1 MKVTPAVK
9 AHKAEVNSTP
19 SKVKKFAVFNVNI
32 RRYHLFFQIVKPQK
46 DIKSFF
52 SFAKKSETVEK
63 VEPATELKA
72 IEKPSLPVVTPSE
85 KVDDASVHITPAS
98 PNKKSTAIVITVE
111 KQMKEDHK
119 EVMEVSADEKEET
132 RPQMSRRESI
142 SEDSSIFPTLEVD
155 HGIERLVSSP
165 SPLRCSTT
173 SVDIHQPMP
182 HEELS
187 SFFISSPS
195 ATNISLD
202 HSLRMGLLETSTNVS
217 AMSESPK
224 NLSEAFSAGSLR
236 LIERTT
242 TSPNKTV
249 EKKEII
255 PIAMEIDTSS
265 DYFQQQEEN
274 PATAVVDESLLV
286 SPDNGR
292 QSGRKRKPV
301 NAFDPTPPTKPKKP
315 RAKKEP
321 AVVVVMAA
329 TEGDSTDAT
338 VTNVANTEN
347 LLSTSEN
354 PMDESNEA
362 NKSAKKAKTPA
373 KPRTK
378 TPKATP
384 TGEVAPTDPNAPLT
398 TTPAI
403 PVTPVVVPPTPPP
416 LPEEMK
422 MKVDQINEK
431 MTTLAEELVPTFE
444 LKAEYN
450 DHELELFNDKFY
462 ADLLC
467 VLRDPASF
475 NLYFCP
481 SAAAVVTAT
490 TAAALTTSSTAAV
503 SSSEEYNNPCP
514 SADMNATPAKPV
526 VEVIYLEAENN
537 APTAAVST
545 PMDLCSPAPVSSSL
559 APSTTIVPP
568 AVVMTP
574 EEVTKSIV
582 HMIVTRLIQGRSST
596 LSVLTTTVQSK
607 FIPLIE
613 WIEKLELIDENNNNC
628 NTLRPLLLEELK
640 KLSQPNNSLLLQTIL
655 TTLALRESYGF
666 RARNSLSFEDL
677 SVVAVYRW
685 ECHSMQFF
693 SKASQAIIRE
703 IKTIRSKYSRTIKGF
718 SKVIEQIYKT
728 PQDLTKILPL
738 EEKATKSLAEIEK
751 TKEKRREFELKKALE
766 LEDKM
771 KKQEVIEKKKRE
783 KEEADLKKK
792 QELDAQQQLKNQVQ
806 LEKEKQEQAKKEKL
820 AKQQNTFQN
829 FFGKPAGGSKPI
841 TATTTSSSV
850 ACPSSG
856 QTVDVTKNSSS
867 VSSSPSSSMKPRK
880 EVIDLDAEEQKH
892 GQFIALVQKK
902 HSFEEISQLRRQ
914 NRKEEKQLK
923 RKFTPKESKKKPKT
937 VKIQIFAENN
947 NEENHNRNPFLMDE
961 ENNNYSELQ
970 ERMVS
975 NCMKTLS
982 FVEDYRPAY
991 YGTYSKKSLI
1001 ISGRR
1006 PFAKD
1011 HELFH
1016 YEYDSEE
1023 EWEEEIEGE
1032 DIGESDGEE
1041 GDEDEEDEREVVKD
1055 KDGLMY
1061 DDFFRQ
1067 DGDFGSDI
1075 DSDGEEIAAVALPNF
1090 ARIKE
1095 EIAGLRFIEHQTI
1108 ASWHQQSSTYFQ
1120 PEEASS
1126 SQPQPKKDYV
1136 SNPTLLKGDS
1146 SKRNN
1151 GVSCSKYTLM
1161 KEEGEPVFTGIS
1173 DCREDHECM
1182 QLMNYY
1188 AVVYNPTLLNL
1199 DPERFNQKNNEKKP
1213 KKKKATAKKPEEG
1226 ASKTETATTS
1236 TVSSPSAEKT
1246 VTEGVIADPS
1256 KPVKEKKPRKKPEK
1270 KKTAENTVEGTATS
1284 TTATTTE
1291 EGASPIAT
1299 TTTEK
1304 KKKPVKKLME
1314 KILAEKRAA
1323 NPEEDQGKETVDKK
1337 PDSTFSTC
1345 SPSSSSSANPLPE
1358 TAVKE
1363 TTTTKV
1369 SSYL

>member
-1 MKVTPAVK
+1 
-9 AHKAEVNSTP
+9 
-19 SKVKKFAVFNVNI
+19 
-32 RRYHLFFQIVKPQK
+32 
-46 DIKSFF
+46 
-52 SFAKKSETVEK
+52 
-63 VEPATELKA
+63 
-72 IEKPSLPVVTPSE
+72 LPVVTPSE
-85 KVDDASVHITPAS
+85 KVDDAPVHITPAS

-111 KQMKEDHK
+111 KQVKEDHK
-119 EVMEVSADEKEET
+119 EVIEVSADEKEET
-132 RPQMSRRESI
+132 CPQMSRRESI
-142 SEDSSIFPTLEVD
+142 SEDSSVFPTLLEVD

-173 SVDIHQPMP
+173 SVDIHHPMP

-195 ATNISLD
+195 CTNISLD
-202 HSLRMGLLETSTNVS
+202 HSIRMGLLETSTNAS
-217 AMSESPK
+217 ALSESPK
-224 NLSEAFSAGSLR
+224 NLSEAFNAGSLR

-242 TSPNKTV
+242 TSPNKTTNND

-274 PATAVVDESLLV
+274 PTTTVVDESLLV

-301 NAFDPTPPTKPKKP
+301 NAFDPTPTTKPKKP
-315 RAKKEP
+315 RTKKGP
-321 AVVVVMAA
+321 AVAVVVVTA

-338 VTNVANTEN
+338 VTNVATMEN

-354 PMDESNEA
+354 PVDESNVSEA

-378 TPKATP
+378 TPKATATTATP
-384 TGEVAPTDPNAPLT
+384 TGEVAPTDPNAPLVA
-398 TTPAI
+398 TTPVI

-431 MTTLAEELVPTFE
+431 MTALAEELVPTFE

-481 SAAAVVTAT
+481 SAATVVTAT
-490 TAAALTTSSTAAV
+490 TTVAALTTSSAV
-503 SSSEEYNNPCP
+503 VASSEENNNNSP
-514 SADMNATPAKPV
+514 STNMNTPAKPTM
-526 VEVIYLEAENN
+526 EVIDLEAENN
-537 APTAAVST
+537 APTAVST
-545 PMDLCSPAPVSSSL
+545 PMDLCSPAPVSSL
-559 APSTTIVPP
+559 APSTTTVVPP
-568 AVVMTP
+568 VVVMTP

-582 HMIVTRLIQGRSST
+582 QMIVTRLIQGCSST
-596 LSVLTTTVQSK
+596 LSVLTTSVQSK

-613 WIEKLELIDENNNNC
+613 WIEKLELIDENNNNNC

-666 RARNSLSFEDL
+666 RAKNSLSFEDL
-677 SVVAVYRW
+677 SIVAVYRW

-693 SKASQAIIRE
+693 SKVSQAIIRE

-766 LEDKM
+766 LEEKM

-792 QELDAQQQLKNQVQ
+792 QELEAQQQFKNQAQ

-820 AKQQNTFQN
+820 AKQQNTFQS

-841 TATTTSSSV
+841 TAPITASSATACSSSV
-850 ACPSSG
+850 
-856 QTVDVTKNSSS
+856 QTVDITKNSSS
-867 VSSSPSSSMKPRK
+867 SVSCSPSSSMKPMK

-902 HSFEEISQLRRQ
+902 HSFEEISQLRRLK
-914 NRKEEKQLK
+914 RKEEKQLK

-947 NEENHNRNPFLMDE
+947 NNENQSNHNPFLMDE
-961 ENNNYSELQ
+961 ENHNYSELQ

-982 FVEDYRPAY
+982 FAEDYRPPY

-1095 EIAGLRFIEHQTI
+1095 EIAGLRFIEHQSI
-1108 ASWHQQSSTYFQ
+1108 ATWHQQSSTYFQ
-1120 PEEASS
+1120 PEEGQSS
-1126 SQPQPKKDYV
+1126 SQQPLPKKDYV

-1161 KEEGEPVFTGIS
+1161 KEEGEPVFIGIN

-1199 DPERFNQKNNEKKP
+1199 DLERFNQKNNEKKP
-1213 KKKKATAKKPEEG
+1213 KKKKATAKKTEEG
-1226 ASKTETATTS
+1226 VNKTEATATS
-1236 TVSSPSAEKT
+1236 AVSSPSAEKNA
-1246 VTEGVIADPS
+1246 TEGVPVDPS

-1270 KKTAENTVEGTATS
+1270 KKTAEATAEGTAT
-1284 TTATTTE
+1284 TTTE
-1291 EGASPIAT
+1291 EGATPVTTTTA

-1314 KILAEKRAA
+1314 KILAEKRSAKQ
-1323 NPEEDQGKETVDKK
+1323 EEEQRKETVDKK
-1337 PDSTFSTC
+1337 NESTTTNTTS
-1345 SPSSSSSANPLPE
+1345 SPSSSVLNTTENAIVASSSSSAVVPVPE
-1358 TAVKE
+1358 TK
-1363 TTTTKV
+1363 TTKV
-1369 SSYL
+1369 SCSVHLIILKS